1 MDLVKCCKLCLT
13 QHFKTH
19 SFCIY
24 QFIYLFFF
32 DLFRADVG
40 NRITEL
46 SKVVGQLHGEMK
58 DIHQTLL
65 HIEEK
70 RQDPSGQST
79 SSVIGK
85 YIQGAKNNFRDFSSA
100 VPSESKSAPLLAN
113 IHNPNYEVGNVN
125 KEEVNNTAETAEKGT
140 IEEEEQDNDND
151 QNGDEGVI
159 EEDGAGDEIGEE
171 ESNDQIMV
179 EDETMKME
187 EGRAN
192 KGKEESLSGSSGSQ
206 DTGFGSQE
214 SEFSASSPE

>member
-1 MDLVKCCKLCLT
+1 
-13 QHFKTH
+13 
-19 SFCIY
+19 
-24 QFIYLFFF
+24 
-32 DLFRADVG
+32 
-40 NRITEL
+40 
-46 SKVVGQLHGEMK
+46 MK
-58 DIHQTLL
+58 EIHQTLL

-70 RQDPSGQST
+70 REDPSGQST

-85 YIQGAKNNFRDFSSA
+85 YIKGAKNNFRDFSSA

-125 KEEVNNTAETAEKGT
+125 KEEVTDTAETGEKGT
-140 IEEEEQDNDND
+140 IEEEEQDNA
-151 QNGDEGVI
+151 QTGDEGVL
-159 EEDGAGDEIGEE
+159 EEDGAGEE

-192 KGKEESLSGSSGSQ
+192 EGKEESLSGSSGSQ